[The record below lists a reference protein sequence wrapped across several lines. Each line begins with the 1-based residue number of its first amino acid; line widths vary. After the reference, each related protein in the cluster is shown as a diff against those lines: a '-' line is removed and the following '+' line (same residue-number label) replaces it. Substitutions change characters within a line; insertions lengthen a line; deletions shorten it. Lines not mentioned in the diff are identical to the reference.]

1 MKKIILW
8 LTSVVMLFCLS
19 SCSLGDLYYV
29 NLEGGAK
36 GIEVYC
42 EKMDDNYECRA
53 CEGTNRIKTNDEIK
67 RLYPIELKDMKELLE
82 SKDLIDCSRII
93 LIDINDGNVEFLNME
108 THFEEY
114 EFLYNYFG
122 I

>member
-8 LTSVVMLFCLS
+8 ITSFVMLFCLS
-19 SCSLGDLYYV
+19 SCSFGDLYYA

-42 EKMDDNYECRA
+42 EKINDNYECRA
-53 CEGTNRIKTNDEIK
+53 CEGTNRNKTDGEIK
-67 RLYPIELKDMKELLE
+67 RLYPIKLKDMKELLE
-82 SKDLIDCSRII
+82 AKDLIDWIHII
-93 LIDINDGNVEFLNME
+93 LIDINDGDVELLNVEN
-108 THFEEY
+108 HFEEY